1 LQVLNLNLPKFI
13 LKSEDSCSSLRSD
26 ARITYILSG
35 TVRYERKQHYPHQA
49 SHARTSVSLP
59 MLSILEWYNAAN
71 ASDEPV
77 GVEVSIRNVAIA

>member
-1 LQVLNLNLPKFI
+1 
-13 LKSEDSCSSLRSD
+13 
-26 ARITYILSG
+26 
-35 TVRYERKQHYPHQA
+35 
-49 SHARTSVSLP
+49 